1 MCRGHGPGRRG
12 RASSC
17 PTAKPG
23 PWTRR
28 PRTRRPGPGRTPWT
42 RALTHPFRVPDPTAG
57 CTHQGLARPAF
68 VDFLTTRT
76 LQRCSKLPW
85 WPVAGRPR
93 PGATTR
99 RVGTGRC
106 ARTLHRAGWA
116 PPLGK
121 CLSMPFRPVPARVAI
136 EGSGPWVSDRGQQTQ
151 AGSADPGPATEGS
164 RPRQGQRAQGQR
176 PRAADSWRSGAAD
189 PGRVSGP
196 RVSAPRVGDQ
206 GQRALVV
213 GDRPRAAQLTQGQR
227 SRVVGRASD
236 RGQRTHGDRGQRTQA
251 GSASD
256 QGQRAADSGPATEG
270 GGPGQASDRGQRT
283 HGDRGQRTQAGSADP
298 GSAEPGLATKGSGSS
313 W

>member
-1 MCRGHGPGRRG
+1 VCRGHGPGRRG

-151 AGSADPGPATEGS
+151 AADPGPATEGS
-164 RPRQGQRAQGQR
+164 RPRQGQRTQGQR
-176 PRAADSWRSGAAD
+176 PRAAD

-196 RVSAPRVGDQ
+196 R
-206 GQRALVV
+206 
-213 GDRPRAAQLTQGQR
+213 
-227 SRVVGRASD
+227 ASD
-236 RGQRTHGDRGQRTQA
+236 RGQQ
-251 GSASD
+251 
-256 QGQRAADSGPATEG
+256 
-270 GGPGQASDRGQRT
+270 
-283 HGDRGQRTQAGSADP
+283 TQAGSADP
-298 GSAEPGLATKGSGSS
+298 GPATEGSGLMAIGGRGPRQGQRTQGQRTQGWRPRAAGPRGRRPTEGSS
-313 W
+313 ADPGPAVEGGGPGQRPRAADPWRSGSAHPGRVSQRPRAAGS